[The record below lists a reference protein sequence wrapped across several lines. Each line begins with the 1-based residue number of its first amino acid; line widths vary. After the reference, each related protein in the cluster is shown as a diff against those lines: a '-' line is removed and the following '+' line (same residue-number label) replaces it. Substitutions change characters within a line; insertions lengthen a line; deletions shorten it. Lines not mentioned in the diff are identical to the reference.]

1 MARTSNCLLLNR
13 VSITLGTAW
22 LKFVLN
28 KHIYGYRFR
37 KSVVSRVRFTDY
49 FIRVQK
55 AKYKLRSS
63 EAVGARGW
71 ILKLNYNQFQ
81 QDTMY

>member
-1 MARTSNCLLLNR
+1 MARTSDRLSLNR
-13 VSITLGTAW
+13 VSTTLGTAW

-37 KSVVSRVRFTDY
+37 KSDFRESVFSDY